1 MKKMMFAMLA
11 LVAACV
17 QAVTKFDVAES
28 VWPAG
33 LEQEMNTL
41 IAFKAA
47 FDLNAGEKPVLKLVA
62 WYSYRVK
69 LNGTFVAFGPARGPK
84 GFFRPDELDLA
95 KAAKPGRND
104 LVVEVAGYNV
114 PNFYLMEQSPF
125 FKAEVVVDGKVRT
138 ASRATGSDFSAI
150 RLPRVQKVPRYTFQ
164 RTFAEVYRL
173 PAAANPPALP
183 LAKAPE
189 PVLIERRAPYPDY
202 EENPRMVPVSF
213 AKIRYDEKAKV
224 HKDRSLTLP
233 GKSKSFKGFP
243 IAELEINSSFLA
255 QRLVSFDRR
264 VATEAEKSATIFP
277 LAAGQSIV
285 FDNGLNDS
293 GFPGLRVEVKKPGR
307 LVLQFDEVLADNGEA
322 RGVQRYRDCCNVI
335 VWDFTQP
342 GVYEV
347 DAFEPYTMRYVEL
360 DAVSGEMSVSA
371 PRFRSYKNATA
382 KRASFRASD
391 PALVQIFNAASETFR
406 QNAVDVFMDC
416 PSRER
421 AGWNCDAYFTGPVS
435 TMLTGDAALERIFEE
450 NHALPPK
457 FDDIGDG
464 MLPMCYPSDHRD
476 GVFIPNWAMWFTLE
490 TGEYLQRTGDRAT
503 VDALRPRLEK
513 LVKFL
518 QTFRNKDGLLEK
530 LPSWVFV
537 EWSRSNKL
545 VQDVNYPSN
554 MTWADVLETMDR
566 LYGRPDLAAEAKR
579 VRAEVL
585 RQSWTGQWFCDNA
598 VRQKDGTLKLSGE
611 CTETCQYYAFFHKVA
626 TPQSHPALW
635 KTLLTDFGPQRYDP
649 VNRCKLLKYPEI
661 WPSNA
666 FIGNYL
672 RLKLLERAGL
682 GQQIL
687 RETKG
692 YFKYMADRT
701 GTLWEND
708 TTCASCN
715 HGFASYAAVLLVHSV
730 LGVEVDHVQRTVTV
744 RRPDVDLDFCGVT
757 LPVPG
762 GEIVYDWKRKD
773 DSFVDSFKAPMGW
786 RLVRAGE
793 TSAVPLEKALA
804 RAMLPKGNRIVYD
817 NAVKAVYEADL
828 AADAAWTACATPEA
842 LKVRQAKVRKD
853 VLAALGGFPERC
865 PLNVVVTGREQRD
878 GYSVEKLYFESQPKH
893 YVTAN
898 LFLPDAAK
906 YPGKRPGIV
915 VPCGHSTNGKG
926 SCGYQR
932 GALQAA
938 KAGMVAMVYDPIDQG
953 ERRQSRQSA
962 ALWNCSAHNNV
973 GRRAELLGWNTARF
987 RTWDG
992 IRALDVLAA
1001 RSEVDAAKLGVM
1013 GHSGGGTM
1021 TSWIMALDDR
1031 VACAAPSGF
1040 LSTMRAVCEQCGPQ
1054 DAEQFVFGELA
1065 IGFNHLGHIVLRAP
1079 SPVLHCSS
1087 HGDFFPFSGVLET
1100 SVRAQGVYNML
1111 GASTAYS
1118 LSDTLGPHHWHESTR
1133 TRAVAWM
1140 DQWLQ
1145 DGKGVGAMQDHR
1157 NLQYGFDY
1165 AKVDVGLGYE
1175 PKNLDHMRTN
1185 GWAATVTPTGST
1197 LDLPGSRTVYDLM
1210 KDEAERAKKA
1220 RPKLSVE
1227 TVRDVARIGEADF
1240 KVCNSSFEN
1249 GVDWATLV
1257 RGDGTPIP
1265 VATIGKGLPVLL
1277 VSDATT
1283 RAALAK
1289 TVAKLVA
1296 AGKRVTVADIRG
1308 FGETSKLV
1316 HAFYGVKEADEEL
1329 AQLAGLVGV
1338 SFVGK
1343 RAEDVLAAAKYAG
1356 AGYPVELI
1364 AQGRAAVAAAHARFV
1379 GGKELFSGF
1388 TVENAP
1394 ASWGEL
1400 FENDAQ
1406 PYRFADV
1413 VNNAWRYYDW
1423 TDLCR

>member
-1 MKKMMFAMLA
+1 M
-11 LVAACV
+11 
-17 QAVTKFDVAES
+17 
-28 VWPAG
+28 
-33 LEQEMNTL
+33 
-41 IAFKAA
+41 
-47 FDLNAGEKPVLKLVA
+47 
-62 WYSYRVK
+62 
-69 LNGTFVAFGPARGPK
+69 
-84 GFFRPDELDLA
+84 
-95 KAAKPGRND
+95 
-104 LVVEVAGYNV
+104 
-114 PNFYLMEQSPF
+114 
-125 FKAEVVVDGKVRT
+125 
-138 ASRATGSDFSAI
+138 
-150 RLPRVQKVPRYTFQ
+150 
-164 RTFAEVYRL
+164 
-173 PAAANPPALP
+173 
-183 LAKAPE
+183 
-189 PVLIERRAPYPDY
+189 
-202 EENPRMVPVSF
+202 
-213 AKIRYDEKAKV
+213 
-224 HKDRSLTLP
+224 
-233 GKSKSFKGFP
+233 
-243 IAELEINSSFLA
+243 
-255 QRLVSFDRR
+255 
-264 VATEAEKSATIFP
+264 
-277 LAAGQSIV
+277 
-285 FDNGLNDS
+285 
-293 GFPGLRVEVKKPGR
+293 
-307 LVLQFDEVLADNGEA
+307 
-322 RGVQRYRDCCNVI
+322 
-335 VWDFTQP
+335 
-342 GVYEV
+342 
-347 DAFEPYTMRYVEL
+347 
-360 DAVSGEMSVSA
+360 
-371 PRFRSYKNATA
+371 
-382 KRASFRASD
+382 
-391 PALVQIFNAASETFR
+391 
-406 QNAVDVFMDC
+406 
-416 PSRER
+416 
-421 AGWNCDAYFTGPVS
+421 
-435 TMLTGDAALERIFEE
+435 
-450 NHALPPK
+450 
-457 FDDIGDG
+457 
-464 MLPMCYPSDHRD
+464 
-476 GVFIPNWAMWFTLE
+476 
-490 TGEYLQRTGDRAT
+490 
-503 VDALRPRLEK
+503 
-513 LVKFL
+513 
-518 QTFRNKDGLLEK
+518 
-530 LPSWVFV
+530 
-537 EWSRSNKL
+537 
-545 VQDVNYPSN
+545 QDVNYPSN

-649 VNRCKLLKYPEI
+649 VNRCKLLKSPEI

-842 LKVRQAKVRKD
+842 LKVHQAKVRKD

-906 YPGKRPGIV
+906 FPGKRPGIV

-1210 KDEAERAKKA
+1210 KDEAERAKKG

-1364 AQGRAAVAAAHARFV
+1364 AQGRTAVAAAHARFV